1 MMCKDETSRRSINDH
16 AHHGGAY
23 PGHPGQLPS
32 SGKDARR
39 AERATADAIVRV
51 EPVDNWH
58 KDWPQVL
65 SAIDR
70 VGQRD
75 ALQVDPQGWLSARQ
89 VLMVAFA
96 PGTNR
101 VAGHLCFRIAPA
113 ASPDGDVCVEARL
126 DAMGVQPGFE
136 SVHLDIAA
144 TLRRAAEQ
152 RAKALKC
159 RRLIGLPKQ
168 NRPDA

>member
-1 MMCKDETSRRSINDH
+1 MNDH
-16 AHHGGAY
+16 AHHGRAGA
-23 PGHPGQLPS
+23 GHPGQLPV
-32 SGKDARR
+32 SGKISGR
-39 AERATADAIVRV
+39 AERAAADAIVRV

-65 SAIDR
+65 TAIDQL
-70 VGQRD
+70 GQRD
-75 ALQVDPQGWLSARQ
+75 ALHVDPQGWLSARQ

-136 SVHLDIAA
+136 SVQLNVAA

-168 NRPDA
+168 NRADA

>member
-16 AHHGGAY
+16 AHHGGAHQ
-23 PGHPGQLPS
+23 GHPGQLPP

-39 AERATADAIVRV
+39 AGRAATDAIVRV

-65 SAIDR
+65 SAIER
-70 VGQRD
+70 TGQRD
-75 ALQVDPQGWLSARQ
+75 ALHVDPQGWLSARQ

-101 VAGHLCFRIAPA
+101 VAGHLCFRITPA
-113 ASPDGDVCVEARL
+113 AGADGDVFVEARL

-136 SVHLDIAA
+136 SVQLNVAA

-159 RRLIGLPKQ
+159 RRLIGLPKPT
-168 NRPDA
+168 RADA